1 MERFYDDRLLLH
13 SDTAAR
19 LYQECAAGKPIIDYH
34 CHLNPQEIYENK
46 PFSNLGEMWLA
57 GDHYKWRAMRQN
69 GVDER
74 LITGDTGYKEKYMAW
89 SGAVPYMIGSP
100 LYHWTQ
106 MELSQIFG
114 IRRPLN
120 PDTAEEIWE
129 ETSRRMADGSL
140 TPRSLISRF
149 DVRVIC
155 TTDDPCDDLR
165 YHKLLAEEK
174 DLHARVLP
182 TFRPDKLY
190 TGLGTPTFPAYAGQL
205 GQAAGIP
212 VKTFDDFLAAV
223 EKRLD
228 YFVSCGCVVSDHSIG
243 QVPAVHGSKADA
255 ERVFQ
260 QAMTGS
266 TVDETGFEQYLDYML
281 RTLAGFYRA
290 RNMVM
295 QLHMSP
301 IRNASRVMFKKLGPD
316 HGFDTVGSTV
326 SPESLC
332 RMLADIE
339 EDTGLP
345 KMVLYSLNAASNE
358 SIITALGSFSG
369 EVPGKLQLGSA
380 WWFADHVDGIARQL
394 RLTAANGALG
404 RFIGMLTDSRSFT
417 SYVRFDYFRRILC
430 DIIGRWVEDGEYP
443 DDQYLLRMVEGICY
457 KNSQEFFGF
466 TF

>member
-1 MERFYDDRLLLH
+1 MTRFYDDGLLLH
-13 SDTAAR
+13 GDTANR
-19 LYQECAAGKPIIDYH
+19 LYQECSAGKPIIDYH
-34 CHLNPQEIYENK
+34 CHLNPQEIYDDQ
-46 PFSNLGEMWLA
+46 PFHNLGEMWLA

-74 LITGDTGYKEKYMAW
+74 LITGDSSFREKYDAW
-89 SGAVPYMIGSP
+89 SAALPYMIGSP

-106 MELSQIFG
+106 MELAQIFD

-120 PDTAEEIWE
+120 PDTAAAIWD
-129 ETSRRMADGSL
+129 ETCSIMADGSL
-140 TPRSLISRF
+140 SPRSLIKKF

-155 TTDDPCDDLR
+155 TTDDPCDDLQ
-165 YHKLLAEEK
+165 YHKKLAGET
-174 DLHARVLP
+174 DLHAKVLP

-190 TGLGTPTFPAYAGQL
+190 TGLDTPAFADYVKQL
-205 GQAAGIP
+205 GTVSSIA
-212 VKTFDDFLAAV
+212 TDSFDGFLAAV
-223 EKRLD
+223 EARLD

-243 QVPAVHGSKADA
+243 HVPTCHGDKADA
-255 ERVFQ
+255 ARVF
-260 QAMTGS
+260 AAAIAGDAIS
-266 TVDETGFEQYLDYML
+266 TADYEMYLDFML

-290 RNMVM
+290 RGMVM

-301 IRNASRVMFKKLGPD
+301 IRNASRIMFRKLGAD
-316 HGFDTVGSTV
+316 HGFDTVGSMV
-326 SPESLC
+326 SPEDLC

-339 EDTGLP
+339 EATGLP

-380 WWFADHVDGIARQL
+380 WWFADHVDGIQRQL

-430 DIIGRWVEDGEYP
+430 NIIGGWVDGGEYP
-443 DDQYLLRMVEGICY
+443 DDAYLRRMVEGITY
-457 KNSQEFFGF
+457 RNSMEFFGF
-466 TF
+466 DK

>member
-1 MERFYDDRLLLH
+1 MDRFYDNGLLLH
-13 SDTAAR
+13 GETANR

-34 CHLNPQEIYENK
+34 CHLNPQEIYENN
-46 PFSNLGEMWLA
+46 PFHNLGEMWLA

-69 GVDER
+69 GIDEQ
-74 LITGDTGYKEKYMAW
+74 LITGNSSMKEKYQAW
-89 SGAVPYMIGSP
+89 SEALPYMMGSP

-106 MELSQIFG
+106 MELAQIFD

-120 PDTAEEIWE
+120 PDTAGNIWD
-129 ETSRRMADGSL
+129 ETCAVMADGSL
-140 TPRSLISRF
+140 TPRGLIEKF

-155 TTDDPCDDLR
+155 TTDDPCDDLG
-165 YHKLLAEEK
+165 YHKLLKKEA
-174 DLHARVLP
+174 DLSARVLP

-190 TGLGTPTFPAYAGQL
+190 TGLGTPDFPAYMKRL
-205 GQAAGIP
+205 GEAVGLP
-212 VKTFDDFLAAV
+212 VNSFDDFLTAI
-223 EKRLD
+223 ETRLD

-243 QVPAVHGSKADA
+243 HVPTCHGDKADA
-255 ERVFQ
+255 ARVFAA
-260 QAMTGS
+260 AMAGGMVSDT
-266 TVDETGFEQYLDYML
+266 DYELYLDYML

-301 IRNASRVMFKKLGPD
+301 IRNASRIMFRKLGPD
-316 HGFDTVGSTV
+316 HGFDTVGSIV
-326 SPESLC
+326 NPEDLC

-339 EDTGLP
+339 EATGLP

-358 SIITALGSFSG
+358 SIITALGSFAG

-380 WWFADHVDGIARQL
+380 WWFADHVDGIERQL

-430 DIIGRWVEDGEYP
+430 NIIGQWVDGGEYP
-443 DDQYLLRMVEGICY
+443 DDVYLRRMVEGITY
-457 KNSQEFFGF
+457 RNSMEFFGF
-466 TF
+466 DQ